1 MAEKYSFRIYELQE
15 LRALQPKNQFI
26 ENEILIGHKIIMSFT
41 RKLYKIF
48 LLKTLITKFLGIQL
62 WSNNKYF
69 H

>member
-41 RKLYKIF
+41 QKLYKKIF
-48 LLKTLITKFLGIQL
+48 IENFNHEILGNTTLIQQ
-62 WSNNKYF
+62 
-69 H
+69 